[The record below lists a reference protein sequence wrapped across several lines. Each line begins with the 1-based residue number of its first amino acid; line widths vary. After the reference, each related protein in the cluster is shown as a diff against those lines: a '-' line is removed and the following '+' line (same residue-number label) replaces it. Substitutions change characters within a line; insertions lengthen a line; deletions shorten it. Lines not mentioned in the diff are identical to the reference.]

1 MSKQIGRLNDCS
13 LGEVYHDAVK
23 SFLTGSI
30 RVDAETNRGRETLVL
45 SVRQGRVLQVDSSSR
60 DERWRLGRLLVDGD
74 LVGQGDIDRALER
87 AKAERRPLGA
97 VLVEEGRIDKA
108 LLEEILH
115 LQYKED
121 LHRSVVWQNGEYKVQ
136 PKEVARRELGAQ
148 PLSLNNIVQ
157 TGVWQRQEWS
167 TIRVLVPTNEST
179 FDKAVRG
186 AIGADVAEK
195 GQLGNQELR
204 VFSLVHRSRTVRDL
218 VPLARLESF
227 EVCRSLALLAHAG
240 VVTLHSGGVA
250 PGAAKEKKKLTHGAV
265 GHVATAFLILLALGI
280 GLLTWMTSAPPEGES
295 ARAVSTLD
303 PWREALTKSQMGRIQ
318 NALGVYLARHGDYPP
333 RLGLLCEDGI
343 LEEADLTYP
352 GFEKQ
357 YTYRSFEDRYLLVRP
372 KH

>member
-1 MSKQIGRLNDCS
+1 MSKQIGRLSDSS

-30 RVDAETNRGRETLVL
+30 RVEAETNRGKETLVL
-45 SVRQGRVLQVDSSSR
+45 SVRQGRVLQVDSSTR
-60 DERWRLGRLLVDGD
+60 DERWRLGRLLIDGD
-74 LVGQGDIDRALER
+74 LVGQGDVER
-87 AKAERRPLGA
+87 AMERARNERRPLGA
-97 VLVEEGRIDKA
+97 VLVEEGRVDKG

-121 LHRSVVWQNGEYKVQ
+121 LHRSVVWQNGEYRVNPQ
-136 PKEVARRELGAQ
+136 EVARREQGPQ

-167 TIRVLVPTNEST
+167 TIRVLVPTNEAT
-179 FDKAVRG
+179 FDKAISG

-204 VFSLVHRSRTVRDL
+204 IFSLVHRSRTVRDL
-218 VPLARLESF
+218 VPLARLETF

-240 VVTLHSGGVA
+240 VVKLHGG
-250 PGAAKEKKKLTHGAV
+250 GAGAGAGPTRKKLTHGAM
-265 GHVATAFLILLALGI
+265 GHVATALLILMALGL
-280 GLLTWMTSAPPEGES
+280 GLGTWMTATPEDGDRS
-295 ARAVSTLD
+295 VSTLD
-303 PWREALTKSQMGRIQ
+303 PWRESLTKSQMGRIQ
-318 NALGVYLARHGDYPP
+318 NALSVYRERHGDYPA
-333 RLGLLCEDGI
+333 RLAVLCEDGI
-343 LEEADLTYP
+343 LETRDLTYP
-352 GFEKQ
+352 GFERP